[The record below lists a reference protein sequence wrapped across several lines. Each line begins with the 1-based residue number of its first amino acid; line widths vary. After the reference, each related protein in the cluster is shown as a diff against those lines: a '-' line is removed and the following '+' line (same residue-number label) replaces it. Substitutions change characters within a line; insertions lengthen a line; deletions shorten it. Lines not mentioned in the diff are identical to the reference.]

1 MLSTGI
7 KIYPKMPYH
16 QRCQEAFIL
25 LDGNDFVEQ
34 GTIPLSK
41 SQQNI
46 KQAKHSAWLLT
57 SALMS
62 NWTALWGSLPPSAG
76 KTESQ

>member
-1 MLSTGI
+1 MS
-7 KIYPKMPYH
+7 YH
-16 QRCQEAFIL
+16 QCCQEAFVS

-46 KQAKHSAWLLT
+46 SKVLSVATHLSF
-57 SALMS
+57 
-62 NWTALWGSLPPSAG
+62 NV
-76 KTESQ
+76 